1 MRRASTTLLAVVLAA
16 AATSHA
22 NAEGLAVLPSHIC
35 QAPLAEEFDSSRS
48 ASGTDRW
55 AHAFQAV
62 MERCQKGDVLL
73 LTRDARAN
81 ALRYCDFDRPVQFMP
96 TGNVVCTFAG
106 GVRERR

>member
-1 MRRASTTLLAVVLAA
+1 MLRASATLLAVVLTA
-16 AATSHA
+16 AATSRA
-22 NAEGLAVLPSHIC
+22 KAEGLAVLPSHIC
-35 QAPLAEEFDSSRS
+35 QAPLAEEFDTARPG
-48 ASGTDRW
+48 SGAERW
-55 AHAFQAV
+55 MHAFQAMV
-62 MERCQKGDVLL
+62 ERCQKGDVLL